1 MDRCISGLEQEQP
14 VRRALDPESAEKI
27 DAFIKLLL
35 EKRTLKSTFTM
46 VLLLKQTT
54 GFLFAKHCLVQV
66 IDDPS
71 GNSYIENPNA
81 PHADPA
87 MKVTQYFRNKD
98 QNHLVGIYEEEL
110 KDIAEEEDEEANGD
124 LSGEKLEGE
133 VLCFGTNCPSCNAP
147 CETNMKVTSKS
158 QIFFST

>member
-54 GFLFAKHCLVQV
+54 GFLFAKHCLV
-66 IDDPS
+66 
-71 GNSYIENPNA
+71 
-81 PHADPA
+81 
-87 MKVTQYFRNKD
+87 
-98 QNHLVGIYEEEL
+98 
-110 KDIAEEEDEEANGD
+110 
-124 LSGEKLEGE
+124 
-133 VLCFGTNCPSCNAP
+133 
-147 CETNMKVTSKS
+147 
-158 QIFFST
+158 

>member
-54 GFLFAKHCLVQV
+54 GFLFAKHCFV
-66 IDDPS
+66 
-71 GNSYIENPNA
+71 
-81 PHADPA
+81 
-87 MKVTQYFRNKD
+87 
-98 QNHLVGIYEEEL
+98 
-110 KDIAEEEDEEANGD
+110 
-124 LSGEKLEGE
+124 
-133 VLCFGTNCPSCNAP
+133 
-147 CETNMKVTSKS
+147 
-158 QIFFST
+158 